1 MARQIMPSKGVPFSI
16 DDWPS
21 IVLEGLGV
29 ANRNNWFPMMTLM
42 VGNPGETDQ
51 DVRETLD
58 LVYEMERRGLFAF
71 LIPSIFTPLHDTR
84 MEHQTGVTHT
94 RQLSPLQW
102 QLLMKC
108 WKHNLRP
115 GQYSWWG
122 PIAWRVGS
130 LFMWLHRLRKLNG
143 PNFTWPLM
151 MFAGVAPEKVLQR
164 LGRIH
169 VGKPLRS
176 KSRRELIASLRPNYL
191 KHLRTDNGD
200 LPEDSGHCVEGR
212 LDQGQ
217 LEFETAARTLN
228 VLS

>member
-21 IVLEGLGV
+21 VVLESLRV
-29 ANRNNWFPMMTLM
+29 ANQNNWFPMMTLM

-51 DVRETLD
+51 DVQETLD
-58 LVYEMERRGLFAF
+58 LVYEMERRGRFAF

-115 GQYSWWG
+115 GQLQL
-122 PIAWRVGS
+122 VGS
-130 LFMWLHRLRKLNG
+130 DRL
-143 PNFTWPLM
+143 
-151 MFAGVAPEKVLQR
+151 E
-164 LGRIH
+164 GRIVVH
-169 VGKPLRS
+169 VALPSPQIERAQFHLAADDVRRFGTGKNP
-176 KSRRELIASLRPNYL
+176 
-191 KHLRTDNGD
+191 
-200 LPEDSGHCVEGR
+200 SGH
-212 LDQGQ
+212 GQ
-217 LEFETAARTLN
+217 DSCR
-228 VLS
+228 